1 MLTSSPLIVSSLA
14 QVSGHGDLATIV
26 ATETLHVEQSGEN
39 CTSDEG
45 SESYT
50 DKKTTQM
57 LEEDEALECLAEQ
70 EILTT
75 TDAGMSRNR

>member
-1 MLTSSPLIVSSLA
+1 M
-14 QVSGHGDLATIV
+14 
-26 ATETLHVEQSGEN
+26 EQSGEN